1 MPAERGVPEVR
12 RLVLASRNPAKLVEL
27 RRLLPVL
34 ARWEV
39 LTLDDLP
46 GYTEP
51 VEDGES
57 FEANALLK
65 ARAAAAATGLPTLAE
80 DSGLCVDSLGGMPGV
95 LSARWSGTHGDDEAN
110 LRLVLAQLH
119 HLPDGP
125 RRAARFVCV
134 AALVVPGVGEELAQG
149 VLEGRLAR
157 APRGHHGFGYDPIFL
172 PAGSRLTTGELAP
185 AAKDAISHRG
195 SALRALSGALAR
207 LGGSP
212 G

>member
-1 MPAERGVPEVR
+1 MPELR
-12 RLVLASRNPAKLVEL
+12 RLVLASRNRAKLVEL
-27 RRLLPVL
+27 RRLLPAL
-34 ARWEV
+34 AHWEV
-39 LTLDDLP
+39 LTLDQLP

-65 ARAAAAATGLPTLAE
+65 ARACAAATGLPTLAE
-80 DSGLCVDSLGGMPGV
+80 DSGLCVDALGGMPGV

-110 LRLVLAQLH
+110 LRLVLAQLD

-125 RRAARFVCV
+125 RRTARFVCV
-134 AALVVPGVGEELAQG
+134 VALVVPGAGEELARG
-149 VLEGRLAR
+149 VLAGRLAR
-157 APRGHHGFGYDPIFL
+157 APRGHNGFGYDPIFL
-172 PAGSRLTTGELAP
+172 PEGSALTTGELAP

-195 SALRALSGALAR
+195 RALRALSGALAR
-207 LGGSP
+207 LDGSS